1 MTARHCCLLDV
12 LFVIERLPCGT
23 LFIIIL
29 RRIVCEYLS
38 PYVVF
43 VIFGKRALLFIKW
56 LASGCF
62 LNHRSCCAILFNC
75 SCSKLCSE

>member
-23 LFIIIL
+23 LFTIIL

-43 VIFGKRALLFIKW
+43 VIFGKRALLFIK
-56 LASGCF
+56 
-62 LNHRSCCAILFNC
+62 
-75 SCSKLCSE
+75 